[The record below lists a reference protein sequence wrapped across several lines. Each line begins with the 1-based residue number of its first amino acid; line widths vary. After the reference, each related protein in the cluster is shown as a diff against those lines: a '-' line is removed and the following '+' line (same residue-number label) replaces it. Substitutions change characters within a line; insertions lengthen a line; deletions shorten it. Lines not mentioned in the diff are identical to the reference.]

1 MLHLESIFDL
11 KPYETFVEMLHPEST
26 LGLETRLA
34 SHSTAKLML
43 PLLPSLVKT
52 LGSNVVLVMIPGSLF
67 RLHCLH
73 LQRAHLHLKL
83 ELNLAKDIVLKS
95 CRSLVLRP
103 GTESPCLS

>member
-11 KPYETFVEMLHPEST
+11 KPYETFVEMLHPESM

-95 CRSLVLRP
+95 YRS
-103 GTESPCLS
+103 